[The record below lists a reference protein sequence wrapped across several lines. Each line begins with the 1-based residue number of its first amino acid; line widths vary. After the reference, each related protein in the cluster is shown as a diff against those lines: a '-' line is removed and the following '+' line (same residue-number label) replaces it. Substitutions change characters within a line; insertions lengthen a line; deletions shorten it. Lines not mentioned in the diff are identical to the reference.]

1 MYVPFCHSFT
11 QCGCECSKESE
22 AVCFVKGFR
31 LHGDLLFFSHFG
43 TVFICVGV
51 SVKLGSWVFRNL

>member
-1 MYVPFCHSFT
+1 MYIPFCHSFT

-22 AVCFVKGFR
+22 AACFVKGFR
-31 LHGDLLFFSHFG
+31 LHGDLLFFFHFG

-51 SVKLGSWVFRNL
+51 SVKLGS